1 MKAVSATA
9 GGDDEIELEDK
20 YHDPDIMECAS
31 VIEHEI
37 KYLNN
42 LLKTIKDKDERE
54 FYADK
59 IDRLKFKKSNI
70 E

>member
-1 MKAVSATA
+1 
-9 GGDDEIELEDK
+9 
-20 YHDPDIMECAS
+20 MECAS

-42 LLKTIKDKDERE
+42 LVKTIKDKDERE